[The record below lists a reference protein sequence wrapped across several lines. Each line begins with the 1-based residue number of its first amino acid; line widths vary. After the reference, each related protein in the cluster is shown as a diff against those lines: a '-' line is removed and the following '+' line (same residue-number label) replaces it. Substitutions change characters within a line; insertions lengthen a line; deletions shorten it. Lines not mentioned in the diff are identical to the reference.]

1 MDRTETMEHTATME
15 LMETMD
21 PTATMECMGV
31 MDSTALL
38 RRNVLISVR
47 TNASAKTRPITV
59 MVLFGGDST
68 NPETNHSEQQPTQ
81 PNPSQQHG
89 SHKTELI
96 GRRVSVMMN
105 IIVCSLPS
113 GVSNHKSV
121 SIPGTINVT
130 QTPQFEK

>member
-1 MDRTETMEHTATME
+1 ME

-21 PTATMECMGV
+21 PTATMESTATMECMGV

-38 RRNVLISVR
+38 RRYVLISAW

-68 NPETNHSEQQPTQ
+68 NPENNQSEQQPTQ

-105 IIVCSLPS
+105 IIACSLPS

-121 SIPGTINVT
+121 SIPGTINVI
-130 QTPQFEK
+130 QTPQFKK